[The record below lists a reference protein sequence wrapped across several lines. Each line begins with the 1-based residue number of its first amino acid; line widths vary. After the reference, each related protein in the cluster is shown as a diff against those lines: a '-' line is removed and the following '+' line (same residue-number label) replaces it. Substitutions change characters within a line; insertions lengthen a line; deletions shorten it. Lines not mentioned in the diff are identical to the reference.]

1 MERNSD
7 KTLRI
12 AIAGLGAIGM
22 TVARRIDE
30 GGITGMTLVAVS
42 ARDTNRARERLA
54 GFTNP
59 PEILPLEALGDV
71 ADVIVECVPAA
82 QFDKVAR
89 PALSKGKTFM
99 PLSVGALLNHMELVD
114 LARKTGG
121 RIIVPTGA
129 LIGLD
134 AVRAAASG
142 GLKTVKLTTRKPPG
156 GLMDAPYVVE
166 NKISL
171 ENLSEAKLLFS
182 GTAREAAKGFP
193 ANLNVGVALALAGLG
208 PDETTV
214 EIWADPAVNRN
225 IQSVD
230 VTSECGDFSM
240 TIKNVPSEEN
250 PRTGRITAHSVIA
263 ALQRMTDPLVVG
275 S

>member
-1 MERNSD
+1 MNSNPPMN
-7 KTLRI
+7 LRL

-22 TVARRIDE
+22 TIARRVDQ
-30 GGITGMTLVAVS
+30 GGINHMTLTAVS
-42 ARDTNRARERLA
+42 ARDESRARERLSSFNHA
-54 GFTNP
+54 
-59 PEILPLEALGDV
+59 PEVMPLGALAEV

-82 QFDKVAR
+82 RFMEVAR
-89 PALSKGKTFM
+89 PALERGRIFM
-99 PLSVGALLNHMELVD
+99 PLSVGAMLDHMELVE
-114 LARKTGG
+114 LAENSGG

-156 GLMDAPYVVE
+156 GLKDAPYVIANGIE
-166 NKISL
+166 LDGLTTPKR
-171 ENLSEAKLLFS
+171 LFAGS
-182 GTAREAAKGFP
+182 AREAAKGFP

-208 PDETTV
+208 PDATQV
-214 EIWADPAVNRN
+214 EIWADPGVDRN
-225 IQSVD
+225 IQSID
-230 VTSECGDFSM
+230 VTSDCADFSM
-240 TIKNVPSEEN
+240 TIKNVPSDEN

-263 ALQRMTDPLVVG
+263 ALSRLTAPLVVG

>member
-1 MERNSD
+1 MTQTPDTS
-7 KTLRI
+7 LRL

-22 TVARRIDE
+22 TVARCVDS
-30 GGITGMTLVAVS
+30 GGITGMSVAAVS
-42 ARDTNRARERLA
+42 ARDVEKAKERVA
-54 GFTNP
+54 DFSNP
-59 PEILPLEALGDV
+59 PEILPLEQLGDV
-71 ADVIVECVPAA
+71 ADIVIESVPAA
-82 QFDKVAR
+82 NFEKVAR
-89 PALSKGKTFM
+89 PALEKGRMFM
-99 PLSVGALLNHMELVD
+99 PLSVGAMLNHMDLVD
-114 LARKTGG
+114 LAREKGG

-166 NKISL
+166 NQIDL
-171 ENLSEAKLLFS
+171 EGLTEAKLLFS
-182 GTAREAAKGFP
+182 GSAREAAKGFP

-230 VTSECGDFSM
+230 VTSDCADFSM
-240 TIKNVPSEEN
+240 SIQNVPSEEN
-250 PRTGRITAHSVIA
+250 PRTGRITAHSVIV
-263 ALQRMTDPLVVG
+263 ALKRLTDPLVVG

>member
-1 MERNSD
+1 MTQTPDNS
-7 KTLRI
+7 LRL

-22 TVARRIDE
+22 TVARCVDS
-30 GGITGMTLVAVS
+30 GGITGMSVAAVS
-42 ARDTNRARERLA
+42 ARDVEKAKKRVAD
-54 GFTNP
+54 FSSP
-59 PEILPLEALGDV
+59 PEILPLEKLGDV
-71 ADVIVECVPAA
+71 ADIVIESVPASN
-82 QFDKVAR
+82 FEKVAR
-89 PALSKGKTFM
+89 PALEKGRMFM
-99 PLSVGALLNHMELVD
+99 PLSVGAMLNHMDLVD
-114 LARKTGG
+114 LAREKGG

-166 NKISL
+166 NRIDL
-171 ENLSEAKLLFS
+171 EGLNEAKLLFS
-182 GTAREAAKGFP
+182 GSAREAAKGFP

-208 PDETTV
+208 PDKTTV

-230 VTSECGDFSM
+230 VTSDCADFSM
-240 TIKNVPSEEN
+240 SIRNVPSEEN

-263 ALQRMTDPLVVG
+263 ALKRLTEPLVVG

>member
-1 MERNSD
+1 MTQTHDR
-7 KTLRI
+7 TLRL

-22 TVARRIDE
+22 TVARCVDK
-30 GGITGMTLVAVS
+30 GGIAGMTLAAVS
-42 ARDTNRARERLA
+42 ARDVEKARERVA
-54 GFTNP
+54 DFSNP
-59 PEILPLEALGDV
+59 PEILPLEQLGND
-71 ADVIVECVPAA
+71 ADIIVESVPAA
-82 QFDKVAR
+82 NFEKVAR
-89 PALSKGKTFM
+89 PALEKGRTFM
-99 PLSVGALLNHMELVD
+99 PLSVGAMLNHMDLVD
-114 LARKTGG
+114 LARENGG
-121 RIIVPTGA
+121 RIVVPTGA

-166 NKISL
+166 NEIDL
-171 ENLSEAKLLFS
+171 EGLTEAKLLFS
-182 GTAREAAKGFP
+182 GSAREAAKGFP

-230 VTSECGDFSM
+230 VTSDCADFSM
-240 TIKNVPSEEN
+240 SIQNVPSEEN

-263 ALQRMTDPLVVG
+263 ALKRMTDPLVVG

>member
-1 MERNSD
+1 MNQSPDRS
-7 KTLRI
+7 LRL

-22 TVARRIDE
+22 TVARCVDGR
-30 GGITGMTLVAVS
+30 GISGMTLSAVS
-42 ARDTNRARERLA
+42 ARDVEKAKKRVVS
-54 GFTNP
+54 FSNP
-59 PEILPLEALGDV
+59 PCILPLEQLGDD
-71 ADVIVECVPAA
+71 ADIIVESVPAA
-82 QFDKVAR
+82 NFEKVAR
-89 PALSKGKTFM
+89 PALEKGRIFM
-99 PLSVGALLNHMELVD
+99 PLSVGAMLNHMDLVE
-114 LARKTGG
+114 LAREKGG

-166 NKISL
+166 NNIEL
-171 ENLSEAKLLFS
+171 EGLAEAKLLFS
-182 GTAREAAKGFP
+182 GSAREAARGFP
-193 ANLNVGVALALAGLG
+193 ANLNVGVALALAGMG
-208 PDETTV
+208 PDETMV
-214 EIWADPAVNRN
+214 EIWADPSVDRN

-230 VTSECGDFSM
+230 VTSDCADFSM
-240 TIKNVPSEEN
+240 SIRNVPSEGN

-263 ALQRMTDPLVVG
+263 ALKRLTEPLVVG